1 MSMSFHRLAL
11 ALASGVLF
19 STASAAPFAPFDPR
33 AAGMGG
39 TGVASAKTASAA
51 LFNPAMLSAQVEG
64 DRFQVALGLGAQV
77 VDEDEMVDQLDN
89 LQITLDELDRLIA
102 TVDTSSVGVN
112 NSPTPTPNAD
122 LARIGEQTT
131 TLSGQ
136 FTQINGDSANLI
148 PAAGLAIGIAS
159 KKMGVG
165 VFASLNGQLSI
176 STTVDRYD
184 TDRLNELGRILGDG
198 VVNSADLNSSV
209 VDTNGVPQ
217 PLFNTASQTVVDFSD
232 FNSASSATAV
242 GVAIVEVGVA
252 LSRQYTLANGGLL
265 SAGVTPKSVDV
276 ITYEYTANTESFED
290 ADIEDFEATDS
301 GFDLDIG
308 AVYKTSADAPWQ
320 FGAVAKNLIGGNYKT
335 IAGRKIDVDMQ
346 LRAGVARMT
355 KRTTLAVDLDLTE
368 NTGTT
373 GTDATQFLAFGAEYD
388 LKFLQLRAGYRANLA
403 GGDVADVMT
412 AGLGLGPVDLTAVVS
427 DNTLG
432 AYLNLGFG
440 W

>member
-77 VDEDEMVDQLDN
+77 ADEDEMVDQLDN
-89 LQITLDELDRLIA
+89 LQTTLDELDRLIA
-102 TVDTSSVGVN
+102 TIDTSNIFVN
-112 NSPTPTPNAD
+112 TSNAD
-122 LARIGEQTT
+122 LTRIGEQTT

-136 FTQINGDSANLI
+136 FTQIDGDSANVI
-148 PAAGLAIGIAS
+148 PAAGLAIGIAG
-159 KKMGVG
+159 KKIGVG

-184 TDRLNELGRILGDG
+184 TDRLNLLGTILEDGIVDSAEL
-198 VVNSADLNSSV
+198 NNSSV

>member
-1 MSMSFHRLAL
+1 MSFHRLTL

-64 DRFQVALGLGAQV
+64 DRFQIALGLGAQAA
-77 VDEDEMVDQLDN
+77 DEDEMVDQIDS

-102 TVDTSSVGVN
+102 TIDTSNIFVN
-112 NSPTPTPNAD
+112 TSNAD
-122 LARIGEQTT
+122 LARVGDQAT

-136 FTQINGDSANLI
+136 FTQINGDNANLI
-148 PAAGLAIGIAS
+148 PAAGLALGIAS
-159 KKMGVG
+159 KKIGVG

-184 TDRLNELGRILGDG
+184 TDRLNLLGTILEDG
-198 VVNSADLNSSV
+198 IVDSVEINNSSV
-209 VDTNGVPQ
+209 ADANGVPQ

-232 FNSASSATAV
+232 FDSASSATAV
-242 GVAIVEVGVA
+242 GVAIAEVGVA
-252 LSRQYTLANGGLL
+252 LSQQYTLANGGLL

-290 ADIEDFEATDS
+290 ANIEDFEATDS

>member
-1 MSMSFHRLAL
+1 MSIFFHRLAL
-11 ALASGVLF
+11 ALACGALL

-77 VDEDEMVDQLDN
+77 ADEDNMVDQIDS
-89 LQITLDELDRLIA
+89 LQITLDELDRLTA
-102 TVDTSSVGVN
+102 TIDTSNILVN
-112 NSPTPTPNAD
+112 TFNAD

-131 TLSGQ
+131 SLSGQ
-136 FTQINGDSANLI
+136 FTQINGDSANVI

-176 STTVDRYD
+176 STTIDRYD
-184 TDRLNELGRILGDG
+184 TDRLNLLGAILGDG
-198 VVNSADLNSSV
+198 IVDSAELNNSSV

-217 PLFNTASQTVVDFSD
+217 PLFNTASQAVIDFND

-242 GVAIVEVGVA
+242 GVAIAEVGVA
-252 LSRQYTLANGGLL
+252 LSRQYTLTNGGLL

-276 ITYEYTANTESFED
+276 TTYEYTANTESFD
-290 ADIEDFEATDS
+290 SADIQDFKAADS

-320 FGAVAKNLIGGNYKT
+320 FGAVAKNLIGGSYQT
-335 IAGRKIDVDMQ
+335 ITGRKIDVDMQ

>member
-1 MSMSFHRLAL
+1 MPASSRRLVL

-64 DRFQVALGLGAQV
+64 DRFQVALGFGAQV
-77 VDEDEMVDQLDN
+77 ADEDEMVDQLDS

-102 TVDTSSVGVN
+102 TIDTNNIFVN
-112 NSPTPTPNAD
+112 EFNAD

-136 FTQINGDSANLI
+136 LTQIDGDNANLI
-148 PAAGLAIGIAS
+148 PAAGLAVGIAG
-159 KKMGVG
+159 KKIGVG

-184 TDRLNELGRILGDG
+184 TDRLAALGNILADG
-198 VVNSADLNSSV
+198 VVNSIELNSTV
-209 VDTNGVPQ
+209 TDQTGVEQ
-217 PLFNTASQTVVDFSD
+217 PLFNTASQAIVDFND

-242 GVAIVEVGVA
+242 GVAIAEVGVA
-252 LSRQYTLANGGLL
+252 LSRQYMLANGGLL

-290 ADIEDFEATDS
+290 ANIEDFEATDS

-427 DNTLG
+427 DSTLG
-432 AYLNLGFG
+432 AYLNFGFG